1 MTTKNEIKEMVA
13 RAINEW
19 GIVPTLNTIREVFAD
34 HETVAREERAKF
46 AESVYSEIASSITKT
61 ITKVNLM
68 DKVNKAT
75 NKK

>member
-1 MTTKNEIKEMVA
+1 MTTKNDIKGIIA
-13 RAINEW
+13 KSIHEW
-19 GIVPTLNTIREVFAD
+19 GIVPTLNTIREVFTD

-46 AESVYSEIASSITKT
+46 AESVYNEIASSITKT
-61 ITKVNLM
+61 IHKVNLM